1 MDGHVRYCNVPA
13 CVPGSGGHR
22 ELQLFHLYHMPA
34 VGEEQLPKKWGELF
48 LDEVKDPRQIKSIDM
63 HCGLLVSKVGVVIL
77 ISRSLVRIS
86 DILKTTKS
94 VSSVLTPH

>member
-1 MDGHVRYCNVPA
+1 
-13 CVPGSGGHR
+13 
-22 ELQLFHLYHMPA
+22 MPA
-34 VGEEQLPKKWGELF
+34 VGEEQLPKKWGKLF
-48 LDEVKDPRQIKSIDM
+48 LDKVKDRRQIKSIDM

-94 VSSVLTPH
+94 VLQS